1 MPIKKF
7 KPDELWAA
15 TVFMITTN
23 HETLQEIR
31 QNSRWFSQ
39 RFFRQM
45 VLTYRA
51 SFGVF
56 AQILSNTRAAEVML
70 IRALYWIF

>member
-7 KPDELWAA
+7 ELDQFWAA

-23 HETLQEIR
+23 HEILQEIR
-31 QNSRWFSQ
+31 QNSRRFGQ

-45 VLTYRA
+45 VLTHRA

-56 AQILSNTRAAEVML
+56 AQTLLNTRAAEVML

>member
-1 MPIKKF
+1 MSIKKF
-7 KPDELWAA
+7 KLDDFSAA
-15 TVFMITTN
+15 TVFVITTN

-31 QNSRWFSQ
+31 QNSRRFGQ

-45 VLTYRA
+45 VLTHRA

-56 AQILSNTRAAEVML
+56 AQTLLNTRAAEVML
-70 IRALYWIF
+70 IWALYWIF

>member
-1 MPIKKF
+1 MSIKKF
-7 KPDELWAA
+7 KLDDFSAA

-31 QNSRWFSQ
+31 QNSRWFGQ

-45 VLTYRA
+45 VLTHRA

-56 AQILSNTRAAEVML
+56 AQTLLNTRVAEVML

>member
-7 KPDELWAA
+7 KLDDLWAA
-15 TVFMITTN
+15 TVFVITTN
-23 HETLQEIR
+23 DETLQEIR
-31 QNSRWFSQ
+31 QNSRWFGQ

-45 VLTYRA
+45 VLTHRA

-56 AQILSNTRAAEVML
+56 AQTLLNTRVAEVVF
-70 IRALYWIF
+70 IWALYWIF

>member
-7 KPDELWAA
+7 KLEERWAT

-23 HETLQEIR
+23 HETLQQLR
-31 QNSRWFSQ
+31 QNSRWFGQ

-45 VLTYRA
+45 VLTHRA

-56 AQILSNTRAAEVML
+56 AQTLSNTRAAEVML

>member
-1 MPIKKF
+1 MPIKEF
-7 KPDELWAA
+7 KLDQLSTA
-15 TVFMITTN
+15 TVLMITTN

-31 QNSRWFSQ
+31 QNSRWFGQ

-45 VLTYRA
+45 VLTHRA

-70 IRALYWIF
+70 IRALCWIF